1 MASIV
6 SSQSEHRDLSSPK
19 EKGGDDGAGRRPR
32 LVVRE
37 VSRGPILA
45 LVAAALFGL
54 SAPVAKILLAHASP
68 QLLAGLLYLGSGT
81 GLGILW
87 LIRGRSNREAPLSGK
102 DLPWLA
108 GAITFGGALGPVL
121 LMAGLARTPASSAS
135 LLLNLEGVFT
145 ALIAW
150 FVFRENFDRRIAL
163 GMLAI
168 VAGGVLLSWQGQV
181 EWGSLAGPLLIA
193 GAALCWAVDN
203 NFTQKVSGRDPVQIA
218 MLKGLAAGGINTGLA
233 IALGARAPV
242 PLSLAGALVLGFL
255 SFGVSLVFFV
265 LALRSLGSARTGA
278 YFSSAPFVGA
288 VASLLLF
295 REQPSARFLA
305 AAGLM
310 ALGVWLHLSERH
322 QHEHTH
328 KPIEHEHMHVHD
340 EHHQHAHT
348 AEDPPGEPHS
358 HPHRHERLTHTH
370 VHYPDIHH
378 RHAH

>member
-1 MASIV
+1 M
-6 SSQSEHRDLSSPK
+6 RDT
-19 EKGGDDGAGRRPR
+19 G
-32 LVVRE
+32 
-37 VSRGPILA
+37 RGPILA
-45 LVAAALFGL
+45 LLAAALFGL
-54 SAPVAKILLAHASP
+54 SAPLAKLLLAHASP

-87 LIRGRSNREAPLSGK
+87 LIRGRSNREAQLSGK

-168 VAGGVLLSWQGQV
+168 VAGGVLLSWEGRV
-181 EWGSLAGPLLIA
+181 EWGGLAGPLLIA
-193 GAALCWAVDN
+193 GATLCWAVDN

-218 MLKGLAAGGINTGLA
+218 MLKGLAA
-233 IALGARAPV
+233 
-242 PLSLAGALVLGFL
+242 
-255 SFGVSLVFFV
+255 
-265 LALRSLGSARTGA
+265 
-278 YFSSAPFVGA
+278 
-288 VASLLLF
+288 ASLLVF
-295 REQPSARFLA
+295 REQPSARFVA
-305 AAGLM
+305 AAALM
-310 ALGVWLHLSERH
+310 ALGVWLHMSERH
-322 QHEHTH
+322 EHEHTH
-328 KPIEHEHMHVHD
+328 KPMEHEHMHVHD

-358 HPHRHERLTHTH
+358 HLHRHEPLTHTH

-378 RHAH
+378 RHAHD

>member
-45 LVAAALFGL
+45 LVAAALCGL

-121 LMAGLARTPASSAS
+121 LMTGLARTPASAAS

-150 FVFRENFDRRIAL
+150 FVFHENFDRRIAL
-163 GMLAI
+163 GMFAI
-168 VAGGVLLSWQGQV
+168 VAGGTALSWEGRLS
-181 EWGSLAGPLLIA
+181 WGGMAGPLAVA
-193 GAALCWAVDN
+193 GACLCWAIDN
-203 NFTQKVSGRDPVQIA
+203 NLTQKVSAGDPVQIA
-218 MLKGLAAGGINTGLA
+218 MLKGIVAGGINTTIA
-233 IALGARAPV
+233 IFLGAGWPSAPRV
-242 PLSLAGALVLGFL
+242 LAALVVGFL
-255 SFGVSLVFFV
+255 SYGVSLALFV
-265 LALRSLGSARTGA
+265 ISLRQLGTARTGA
-278 YFSSAPFVGA
+278 YFSTAPFVGA
-288 VASLLLF
+288 LLSLLIF
-295 REQPSARFLA
+295 REQPTTAFIVS
-305 AAGLM
+305 AGLM
-310 ALGVWLHLSERH
+310 AIGVWLHVSARH
-322 QHEHTH
+322 DHA
-328 KPIEHEHMHVHD
+328 HVHD
-340 EHHQHAHT
+340 EHHQHAH
-348 AEDPPGEPHS
+348 AAGDPPVTDPTPHT
-358 HPHRHERLTHTH
+358 HRHRHEPLVHSH
-370 VHYPDIHH
+370 AHYPDIHH
-378 RHAH
+378 RHGHD